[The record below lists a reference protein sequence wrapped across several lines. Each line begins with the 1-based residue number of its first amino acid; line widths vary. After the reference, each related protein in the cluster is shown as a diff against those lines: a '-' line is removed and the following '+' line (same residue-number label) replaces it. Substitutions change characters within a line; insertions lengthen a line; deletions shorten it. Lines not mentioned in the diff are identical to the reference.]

1 MFQTYPHIFWG
12 RVSVLGKLILSLN
25 PLKVSALSWTVMG
38 SDCAFHFILKPFAGW
53 VNFLPPIPLLY
64 QGNYTL
70 WLQVKRKAIFPKIMW
85 SNFLMSCFVKSE
97 FGNLDCI
104 FLRCQQ
110 MNLFWL
116 SSLDGI
122 VEMLFKHQI
131 PEIKWWCFW

>member
-70 WLQVKRKAIFPKIMW
+70 WLQVKRKAIFPKIM
-85 SNFLMSCFVKSE
+85 
-97 FGNLDCI
+97 
-104 FLRCQQ
+104 
-110 MNLFWL
+110 
-116 SSLDGI
+116 
-122 VEMLFKHQI
+122 
-131 PEIKWWCFW
+131 